1 MGLTTGHKVNNN
13 EASIQVV
20 STLEDYK
27 LGHSPGKMSHLKAR

>member
-13 EASIQVV
+13 ETSIQVV

-27 LGHSPGKMSHLKAR
+27 LGEN